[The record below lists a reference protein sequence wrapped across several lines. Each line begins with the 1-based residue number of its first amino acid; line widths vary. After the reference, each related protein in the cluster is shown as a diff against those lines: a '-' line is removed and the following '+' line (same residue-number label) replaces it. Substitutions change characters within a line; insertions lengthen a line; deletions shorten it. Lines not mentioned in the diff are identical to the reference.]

1 VHEGRGEQSPTLDER
16 REPPDHPLELVDDAL
31 CPRAALAGS
40 PVARSPASSLALSR
54 GGRLDAA
61 IRFGRGMGVALAIL
75 FFWSGAFVLA
85 WLVVP
90 YVYLRESD
98 PLRRRRRMQ
107 RVVAAAWRWFHRQLD
122 RTTLYRVAYEGLS
135 EHDGEAPAVLV
146 ANHPSLLDV
155 TAIISRMPSTCCV
168 VKSSL
173 MTSPLVGRLLR
184 SLGHVS
190 AGDGSLMSGAAVLD
204 GVHDRL
210 REGFPVLV
218 FPEGTRS
225 PMGGMHPFRRG
236 AFEIA
241 QRAGVPVVPLF
252 LRCEPPALG
261 KGTPVWRHP
270 RRCPTLTVHVGGPLD
285 TNAPDPRSLCKNVER
300 TFRGRLGLVVEVPP
314 IANLQ
319 PPQPTAAPRS
329 DPGESVK

>member
-1 VHEGRGEQSPTLDER
+1 LPV
-16 REPPDHPLELVDDAL
+16 VF
-31 CPRAALAGS
+31 S
-40 PVARSPASSLALSR
+40 PVASLARSG

-75 FFWSGAFVLA
+75 CFWSGAFVLA

-90 YVYLRESD
+90 YVYLRERD
-98 PLRRRRRMQ
+98 RLLRRRRMQ

-122 RTTLYRVAYEGLS
+122 RTTLYRVAYQGVAQ
-135 EHDGEAPAVLV
+135 HAAEAPAVLV

-155 TAIISRMPSTCCV
+155 TAIISQMPSTCCV
-168 VKSSL
+168 VKDSL
-173 MTSPLVGRLLR
+173 VNSPLVGHLLR

-190 AGDGSLMSGAAVLD
+190 AGDGSLMAGAAVLD
-204 GVHDRL
+204 AVQERL

-270 RRCPTLTVHVGGPLD
+270 RRCPTLTVHVDGPLD
-285 TNAPDPRSLCKNVER
+285 TNGPDPRGLCKNVER
-300 TFRGRLGLVVEVPP
+300 AFRSRLGLVALAPP
-314 IANLQ
+314 SSNPL
-319 PPQPTAAPRS
+319 PLEPSEGPCR
-329 DPGESVK
+329 DPGESAK